1 MTPTRRTLDRKEGRA
16 GARVFVM
23 LAALVAVMIQ
33 AFVIQTHIHE
43 TAPFMATAFERVA
56 DHDEPG
62 HTHLTATHE
71 QAGCI
76 TCTAF
81 AANGVSIAPDAFTLI
96 ASLNATTEAATLAI
110 RQAPRAISYSWRSR
124 APPIA
129 L

>member
-1 MTPTRRTLDRKEGRA
+1 MTPTRRTQDRKEGRA
-16 GARVFVM
+16 RARVFVM

-33 AFVIQTHIHE
+33 AFVIQTHIHQ

-76 TCTAF
+76 TCIAF
-81 AANGVSIAPDAFTLI
+81 ASAGVSLAPDAFTLI

>member
-1 MTPTRRTLDRKEGRA
+1 
-16 GARVFVM
+16 M
-23 LAALVAVMIQ
+23 LAALVAVFIQ

-43 TAPFMATAFERVA
+43 TAPFRATAFERAA
-56 DHDEPG
+56 DHEAPG
-62 HTHLTATHE
+62 HTHVSATHK

-76 TCTAF
+76 TCIAF
-81 AANGVSIAPDAFTLI
+81 ASAGVSLATDAFTLI
-96 ASLNATTEAATLAI
+96 ASLNATTAAATLAI